1 MSTENQRSSKS
12 GFAFSGGYPTAR
24 TIQRAYDEADLNRAI
39 MAYRF
44 FYPSVSFMGTW
55 KGNLKGGVVPNKV
68 FALLEGTPKQLVFTP
83 NSDTPYAGLALD
95 LSIGPMV
102 VELPPG
108 PLMSSTND
116 LNQRWVMDMGLP
128 GPDKG
133 KGGKHLILPPG
144 YTGEIPAGYHSAM
157 PTTNRVLIL
166 LRALPLPDKTPNE
179 IMQSVKVYPLNRTDG
194 WKDPTWVSLNRPGL
208 DFTPLKW
215 EDNLEYW
222 KVLHELID
230 NEPPYEAYRHM
241 YGELAELGIAKGKR
255 FAPDARMK
263 KILTTAAQTGNAL
276 LRVQSFADRRKE
288 RTVWKGRQ
296 WEWAVLRPDNG
307 TFDTENYT
315 DTYAR
320 EKWFYQAQVE
330 SPAMFSRAPGAG
342 SLYWLGLR
350 DNGGAY
356 LDGGKNYR
364 LVVPQPVPAKLFWS
378 VTIYDALTRSEIAT
392 DQNNAALRS
401 MFELK
406 KIDATRGAELYFG
419 PRAPAGKE
427 ELWIKTIPGRGWFAY
442 FRIYGPEQS
451 AFDGSWKPGDF
462 EMVTVGKPKGRGR

>member
-1 MSTENQRSSKS
+1 MTNAKRRASSAAYK
-12 GFAFSGGYPTAR
+12 FNGGYPSPHTV
-24 TIQRAYDEADLNRAI
+24 QRAYDEADLNRAI

-44 FYPSVSFMGTW
+44 FYPTVSFMGTW

-102 VELPPG
+102 IDLPPG

-116 LNQRWVMDMGLP
+116 LNQLWVMDMGLP

-133 KGGKHLILPPG
+133 KGGKHLLLPPG
-144 YTGEIPAGYHSAM
+144 YQGEIPQGYHAAM

-166 LRALPLPDKTPNE
+166 LRALPMPDKTPNE
-179 IMQSVKVYPLNRTDG
+179 LMQSVKVYPLNRVAG
-194 WKDPTWVSLNRPGL
+194 WKDPTWKSLNKPGA

-215 EDNLEYW
+215 EDNLSYW
-222 KVLHELID
+222 KELHEVVD
-230 NEPPYEAYRHM
+230 SEPPHVAYRHM

-255 FAPDARMK
+255 FAPDQRMK
-263 KILTTAAQTGNAL
+263 AILTRAAQTGNAL
-276 LRVQSFADRRKE
+276 MRVQSFADRRKE
-288 RTVWKGRQ
+288 RIVWKGRQ
-296 WEWAVLRPDNG
+296 WQWAVLRPENG

-330 SPAMFSRAPGAG
+330 SPAMFSREPGAG

-350 DNGGAY
+350 DNRGEY
-356 LDGGKNYR
+356 LDGGASYK
-364 LVVPQPVPAKLFWS
+364 LLVPQPVPAKLFWS
-378 VTIYDALTRSEIAT
+378 VTVYDALTRSEIAT
-392 DQNNAALRS
+392 DQNCAALRS

-406 KIDATRGAELYFG
+406 GLEIERAAELFFG
-419 PRAPAGKE
+419 PKAPAGKE
-427 ELWIKTIPGRGWFAY
+427 KRWIKTIPGRGWFVY

-462 EMVTVGKPKGRGR
+462 EAVKTNSRGAN